1 MQKLF
6 QVYTY
11 HTTSCKHTLSKVHIF
26 RSILATLGYTFSQF
40 HVFFLFFFSKNGA
53 QLDSNLHSQC
63 FSFKKKHRLFVR
75 AVTSKGTLFKW
86 YRKLGFCY
94 KWCNR
99 CKYISDLILI
109 CASSLQLYFKQD
121 FDTGLSYE
129 ICKILQPVNSIKS
142 KIPAQMIV
150 NFEKFFIL
158 QLYLK
163 QDSSTGVFP

>member
-26 RSILATLGYTFSQF
+26 RSILATLGYTFPQF
-40 HVFFLFFFSKNGA
+40 HDYYFFFFQKMELN
-53 QLDSNLHSQC
+53 QIQIYIHNVFLL
-63 FSFKKKHRLFVR
+63 KKKHRLFVR

-142 KIPAQMIV
+142 KIPALVIV